1 MLVCKCFAFLTYFIL
16 LFFYVGTS
24 CLVLFISLSA
34 SFFSRGLRPH
44 LHAFCKKA
52 WQKLLCFLLSMFFIS
67 PCVSNPQNKMLVC
80 KCFAFL
86 TYFILLFF
94 YVGTSCLVLFISLSA
109 SFFSRGLRPHLHA
122 FCKKAWQKLL
132 CFLLSMFFISPCV
145 SNPQNKMLV
154 CKCFAFLTYFIL
166 LSLFY
171 VGTAC
176 LVLFISLCASLFSC
190 GLRPHP
196 HAF

>member
-1 MLVCKCFAFLTYFIL
+1 MLSVF
-16 LFFYVGTS
+16 
-24 CLVLFISLSA
+24 FISL
-34 SFFSRGLRPH
+34 R
-44 LHAFCKKA
+44 
-52 WQKLLCFLLSMFFIS
+52 
-67 PCVSNPQNKMLVC
+67 VSNPQNKMLVC

-122 FCKKAWQKLL
+122 FCEKAWQKLL
-132 CFLLSMFFISPCV
+132 CFLLSVFFISPCA

-154 CKCFAFLTYFIL
+154 CKCFAFLMYFIL

-171 VGTAC
+171 VG
-176 LVLFISLCASLFSC
+176 LCALFFLFRFVLRFSLVGSAHTRTLFEKSVAKTFVF
-190 GLRPHP
+190 HVK
-196 HAF
+196 H